1 MRTNEDL
8 LRYEYDVALSFA
20 GEDRSTAEE
29 LAEGLSAAGLRVFY
43 DRYEQ
48 AQLWG
53 KDLYQ
58 HLQSVYRDRA
68 RYCLILVS
76 APYVAKLWTKH
87 ELRQAQARA
96 FEESREYIL
105 PLRLDDT
112 ELPGLNAT
120 VGYIDLRQNDLR
132 AVQDLV
138 LRKVLGENYEG
149 TDPAE
154 LSWRGELVD
163 FRGMQVASF
172 WPMKLAKA
180 QSQIS
185 YKIVK
190 EVQRVR
196 YGEEADFMPTTAD
209 VPCHDCGAIWGEYHV
224 PTCDMERCPECGR
237 QAISCECIY
246 HFE

>member
-1 MRTNEDL
+1 M
-8 LRYEYDVALSFA
+8 
-20 GEDRSTAEE
+20 
-29 LAEGLSAAGLRVFY
+29 
-43 DRYEQ
+43 
-48 AQLWG
+48 
-53 KDLYQ
+53 
-58 HLQSVYRDRA
+58 
-68 RYCLILVS
+68 
-76 APYVAKLWTKH
+76 
-87 ELRQAQARA
+87 
-96 FEESREYIL
+96 
-105 PLRLDDT
+105 
-112 ELPGLNAT
+112 NAT

-154 LSWRGELVD
+154 LSWRGEFVD

-185 YKIVK
+185 YRVVK

-209 VPCHDCGAIWGEYHV
+209 VPCHDCGAIWGEYTSQPATWSGV
-224 PTCDMERCPECGR
+224 RNAGAKQSVVSAFTTSSEAAPLTSGCSRRRAVAG
-237 QAISCECIY
+237 
-246 HFE
+246 